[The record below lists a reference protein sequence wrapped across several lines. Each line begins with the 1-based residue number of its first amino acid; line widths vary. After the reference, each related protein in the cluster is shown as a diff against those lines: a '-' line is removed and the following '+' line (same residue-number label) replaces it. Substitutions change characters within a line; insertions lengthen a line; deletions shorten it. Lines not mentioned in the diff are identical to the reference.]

1 MYAKQPWFVNNMK
14 LTLVAV
20 LVSLAVVCHAG
31 PSLPGLLKGKEA
43 GSIWALLVAG
53 SNTWGNYRHQVGTCI
68 YVQRTAI

>member
-1 MYAKQPWFVNNMK
+1 MK

-20 LVSLAVVCHAG
+20 LVSLVVVCHAG

-53 SNTWGNYRHQVGTCI
+53 SNTWGNYRHQVGI
-68 YVQRTAI
+68 YAARACNVCVLRSSTAI